1 MEVLF
6 LRYQGTWQLKWC
18 IFCILDDN
26 STSFLDYFS
35 NEESFRKGGKVASI
49 RLDAKDKLSVTM
61 DQKMK
66 QNCLM
71 VDNDKGPFGF
81 YHKDPMQMAQWQKV
95 FLFCLT
101 PGEGVDMSQLQMSAG
116 PGTPLP
122 PLPPTEDSDGP
133 PPVPPI
139 PPGHPMNAPRLPGA
153 PSPPPYP
160 GGQPLPP
167 ALSGMPLPPLPTL
180 SMSGPPLP
188 PLPTSEHNYEEGV
201 LSAMFKVAVEETI
214 DSRRLGLIGDY
225 FLVISPEEI
234 VVMERK
240 HVKEGKVEEKEVLTW
255 KLTTLRRFF
264 MTVIPG
270 EKSDQLLSIESGRRS
285 STGPG
290 VFQFFTAE
298 GDELYSCIRQC
309 AIKGLEMIKA
319 RKAAVGGPR
328 EAGPPPHQPRP
339 PGQGQPGPPVP
350 RQPGPPGHRQPG
362 PPGPRQ
368 TRPPGPRQAGPPG
381 PRQAGP
387 PGPRQPG
394 PPGPRQ
400 PRPPGPRQP
409 GPPGP
414 NQADP
419 GKAQAPQT
427 APGPPT
433 SPRGPAPNNNNQ
445 LQANANAANQKAAAK
460 QGQQAAKAEEETSPP
475 KGPDRAEELKTKG
488 VIIDDG
494 MNPVYGQG
502 LAPLPP
508 EDEEDQSNKAKTDHI
523 KPPMG
528 HTRNASNISNLS
540 FDLDPEF
547 VAKANL
553 VTANCKTEEDL
564 DGLEQEFDLMKL
576 LQSSVTT
583 IEKDCYQGSK

>member
-1 MEVLF
+1 
-6 LRYQGTWQLKWC
+6 
-18 IFCILDDN
+18 
-26 STSFLDYFS
+26 
-35 NEESFRKGGKVASI
+35 
-49 RLDAKDKLSVTM
+49 M

-101 PGEGVDMSQLQMSAG
+101 PGEGVDLSQMGAG

-122 PLPPTEDSDGP
+122 PLPPTGDSDGA

-160 GGQPLPP
+160 GNQPLPA
-167 ALSGMPLPPLPTL
+167 ALSGMPLPPLPTV

-188 PLPTSEHNYEEGV
+188 PLPISEHNYEEGV
-201 LSAMFKVAVEETI
+201 ISAMFKVAVEDTI
-214 DSRRLGLIGDY
+214 DSKRLGLSGEYI
-225 FLVISPEEI
+225 LVISPEEI

-240 HVKEGKVEEKEVLTW
+240 QGKEGKVEEKEVLTW

-319 RKAAVGGPR
+319 RKAAMGGSGGQPQS
-328 EAGPPPHQPRP
+328 PPPPSPQ
-339 PGQGQPGPPVP
+339 
-350 RQPGPPGHRQPG
+350 
-362 PPGPRQ
+362 
-368 TRPPGPRQAGPPG
+368 QAGPPG
-381 PRQAGP
+381 PRPPGP

-394 PPGPRQ
+394 PPGPRQPGPPGPRQQGPPGPRQARPPGPGQPGPPGPRQPGPPGPQQPGPPGPQQ

-414 NQADP
+414 NQAGP
-419 GKAQAPQT
+419 GKPQPPPTAQ
-427 APGPPT
+427 GPPT
-433 SPRGPAPNNNNQ
+433 SPRGPAPNNNQ
-445 LQANANAANQKAAAK
+445 QQANANPANQKAEPPK
-460 QGQQAAKAEEETSPP
+460 QAAEAPPPP
-475 KGPDRAEELKTKG
+475 KALDRAEELKAKG

-502 LAPLPP
+502 LEPIPP
-508 EDEEDQSNKAKTDHI
+508 AEDEDDQKGKEQESTGKKTKRQNKGGKTDHI

-528 HTRNASNISNLS
+528 HMRNASNVSNLS

-576 LQSSVTT
+576 LQSSVNS

>member
-1 MEVLF
+1 MAKAARILKMGYLEMKLP
-6 LRYQGTWQLKWC
+6 QKKGTWQLKWC

-49 RLDAKDKLSVTM
+49 RLDAKDKLSVVM

-101 PGEGVDMSQLQMSAG
+101 PGEGVDMSQMGAG

-122 PLPPTEDSDGP
+122 PLPPTGDSDGA

-160 GGQPLPP
+160 GNQPLPA
-167 ALSGMPLPPLPTL
+167 ALSGMPLPPLPTV

-188 PLPTSEHNYEEGV
+188 PLPISEHNYEEGV
-201 LSAMFKVAVEETI
+201 ISAMFKVAVEDTI
-214 DSRRLGLIGDY
+214 DSKRLGLSGEYI
-225 FLVISPEEI
+225 LVISPEEI

-240 HVKEGKVEEKEVLTW
+240 QGKEGKVEEKEVLTW

-319 RKAAVGGPR
+319 RKAAMGGSGGQPQS
-328 EAGPPPHQPRP
+328 PPPPSPQ
-339 PGQGQPGPPVP
+339 
-350 RQPGPPGHRQPG
+350 
-362 PPGPRQ
+362 
-368 TRPPGPRQAGPPG
+368 QAGPPG
-381 PRQAGP
+381 PRPPGP

-400 PRPPGPRQP
+400 PGPPGPRQQ

-414 NQADP
+414 RQAGP
-419 GKAQAPQT
+419 GKPQPPPTAQ
-427 APGPPT
+427 GPPT
-433 SPRGPAPNNNNQ
+433 SPRGPAPNNNEQ
-445 LQANANAANQKAAAK
+445 QANANTANQKAAPPK
-460 QGQQAAKAEEETSPP
+460 QAAEAPPPP
-475 KGPDRAEELKTKG
+475 KALDRAEELKAKG

-502 LAPLPP
+502 LEPIPP
-508 EDEEDQSNKAKTDHI
+508 AEDEDDQKDKGGKTDHI

-528 HTRNASNISNLS
+528 HMRNASNVSNLS

-576 LQSSVTT
+576 LQSSVNS

>member
-1 MEVLF
+1 MAKAARILKMGYLEMKLP
-6 LRYQGTWQLKWC
+6 QKKGTWQLKWC

-49 RLDAKDKLSVTM
+49 RLDAKDKLSVIM

-101 PGEGVDMSQLQMSAG
+101 PGEGVDLSQLSAG

-122 PLPPTEDSDGP
+122 PLPPTGDSDGA

-160 GGQPLPP
+160 GGQPLPA
-167 ALSGMPLPPLPTL
+167 ALSGLPLPPLPTM

-201 LSAMFKVAVEETI
+201 MSMFKVAVEDTI
-214 DSRRLGLIGDY
+214 DSKRLGLSGEY
-225 FLVISPEEI
+225 YLVISPEEI

-240 HVKEGKVEEKEVLTW
+240 HGKDGNIAEKEVLTW

-319 RKAAVGGPR
+319 RKAATGGQQQ
-328 EAGPPPHQPRP
+328 GMPPPQ
-339 PGQGQPGPPVP
+339 QPGPPVPGPRPPGP
-350 RQPGPPGHRQPG
+350 RQPGPPGQRPAG

-368 TRPPGPRQAGPPG
+368 TRPPGPRQS
-381 PRQAGP
+381 GP

-419 GKAQAPQT
+419 GKAPQT
-427 APGPPT
+427 TQGPPT
-433 SPRGPAPNNNNQ
+433 TPRGPNNNNQ
-445 LQANANAANQKAAAK
+445 PQQANANAPNQKAAAK
-460 QGQQAAKAEEETSPP
+460 QPP
-475 KGPDRAEELKTKG
+475 KPAEGTPPPPPKALDRAEELKAKG

-508 EDEEDQSNKAKTDHI
+508 DDEVDES
-523 KPPMG
+523 MG
-528 HTRNASNISNLS
+528 
-540 FDLDPEF
+540 
-547 VAKANL
+547 
-553 VTANCKTEEDL
+553 NCSPQD
-564 DGLEQEFDLMKL
+564 
-576 LQSSVTT
+576 SVT
-583 IEKDCYQGSK
+583 EGSTNTSSISSA